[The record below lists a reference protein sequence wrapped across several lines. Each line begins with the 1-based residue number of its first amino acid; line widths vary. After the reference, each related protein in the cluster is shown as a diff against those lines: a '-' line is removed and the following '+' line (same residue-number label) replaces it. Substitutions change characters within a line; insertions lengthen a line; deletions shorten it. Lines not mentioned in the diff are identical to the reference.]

1 MYLLM
6 ARVLLGWELGAGSG
20 HTSRLLELAD
30 ILAARGHEPLVAPQQ
45 IGPFAARW
53 PTWQAPVWPRI
64 LEALARRH
72 SRRPATLGDSLAF
85 LGLDDPEAMAA
96 MIMAWDRLFTDTRPD
111 VVIAEYAPI
120 LQVAAKGRIPMLA
133 FGTGFT
139 LPPDNMP
146 HFPSFFGNSPVVP
159 EASLLSTF
167 NSSLRQTNRRA
178 LSALPKIFEADY
190 SLVATFAETDP
201 YRKFRQHAVMAPA
214 ICGPIPHSTGKGQEI
229 FIYLNGNLRP
239 PNSFWQ
245 GLISSRLPIR
255 MFDPRLNDSDI
266 SVLERA
272 GVDVCRKPVPFEEVV
287 ARSRLLLSHGGLGFV
302 SSGLIAGLPQIIFP
316 FDTEKLLTAKAV
328 SGKSGCIGASF
339 DGLKADVFS
348 AFLRKAWSDE
358 RLHAQ
363 AQASA
368 PGFRSRMTRK
378 VEEEAA
384 DIVEAMV

>member
-1 MYLLM
+1 MWSLRNMHPFFRSPPKAAYRCSPL
-6 ARVLLGWELGAGSG
+6 EQGS
-20 HTSRLLELAD
+20 HC
-30 ILAARGHEPLVAPQQ
+30 H
-45 IGPFAARW
+45 
-53 PTWQAPVWPRI
+53 PTICRISQAF
-64 LEALARRH
+64 
-72 SRRPATLGDSLAF
+72 SATL
-85 LGLDDPEAMAA
+85 
-96 MIMAWDRLFTDTRPD
+96 RLFPKLRSSPPLIPVCVKLTDER
-111 VVIAEYAPI
+111 YRRCR
-120 LQVAAKGRIPMLA
+120 K
-133 FGTGFT
+133 
-139 LPPDNMP
+139 
-146 HFPSFFGNSPVVP
+146 
-159 EASLLSTF
+159 
-167 NSSLRQTNRRA
+167 SLRQTTAWSRH
-178 LSALPKIFEADY
+178 S
-190 SLVATFAETDP
+190 
-201 YRKFRQHAVMAPA
+201 RKPIPIGSFGSTPVMAPA